1 MGLFDKKKEAGF
13 ELPAKLEMLL
23 KMAVEDGEV
32 TEKELSVLRAEA
44 AKHDISDDELDM
56 IIESRL
62 PKSKQ
67 KQQQVDEK
75 KVAEQTVSSDEVN
88 VAICN
93 NLYSV
98 SDSVAET
105 FQKYEVL
112 CDYTNK
118 RIGKGDRE
126 KLHRAQLTYISSIA
140 SPADKEEMLD
150 LIAHC
155 LPYTKKR
162 FADRALQTVAS
173 VGAGALKAVSFSAK
187 VVKVATLGKLSV
199 ANVAANAVDNAAE
212 LTQQAAITNS
222 EELAATWR
230 SKVDSLFAD
239 AKELAG
245 GMFSGDRQFK
255 TKLAEL
261 ADQYKQYK

>member
-1 MGLFDKKKEAGF
+1 
-13 ELPAKLEMLL
+13 
-23 KMAVEDGEV
+23 MAVNDGEIS
-32 TEKELSVLRAEA
+32 EKELAVLRAEA

-62 PKSKQ
+62 PKSEQ
-67 KQQQVDEK
+67 KKAEEK
-75 KVAEQTVSSDEVN
+75 TATEQAVNPDEVN
-88 VAICN
+88 AAICN
-93 NLYSV
+93 NLYSA
-98 SDSVAET
+98 SASVVET

-112 CDYTNK
+112 CDYANK
-118 RIGKGDRE
+118 KIGKSDRE

-140 SPADKEEMLD
+140 SPKDKETMLE

-155 LPYTKKR
+155 LPYTKKK

-187 VVKVATLGKLSV
+187 VVKVATFGKLSV

-222 EELAATWR
+222 EELAVAWR
-230 SKVDSLFAD
+230 SKVDSLLAD

-255 TKLAEL
+255 TKLSEL
-261 ADQYKQYK
+261 VEQYKQYK